1 MLIPITTGG
10 DSLPEWA
17 MIELQGTI
25 EIQGG
30 KTHEGDL
37 AVATLKLAGS
47 GQDTVVMTVGYH
59 QLEGKRVPLKK
70 PLAVM
75 EKTEDSHPDGGVG
88 YSVVGV
94 IRNKYL
100 FKTRPRAM
108 ISKPNTR

>member
-1 MLIPITTGG
+1 MLIPITSGG
-10 DSLPEWA
+10 DGMPEWA
-17 MIELQGTI
+17 MVELQGTI

-37 AVATLKLAGS
+37 AVATLKLASS
-47 GQDTVVMTVGYH
+47 GKDTVVMTVGYH

-70 PLAVM
+70 PLAIM
-75 EKTEDSHPDGGVG
+75 EKTEESQPEGGVG
-88 YSVVGV
+88 YVVVGV

-108 ISKPNTR
+108 ISKPHTR